1 MKVHPITS
9 RELWTAQAA
18 LTVAIF
24 LQIFVWAINR
34 DLTYGPHN
42 LIVATEV
49 ALAVTI
55 GLTARRRHVQAKSLY
70 RAVSTALLGLISLAN
85 ISSFFLVAQ
94 LLIFDGQAL
103 LSGREL
109 IVAALAIFL
118 TNIIVFALW
127 YWEIDSPGLT
137 GSKWS
142 RHDKDFQFTQ
152 QDLPRDFANW
162 QPGFVDYLY
171 LSVTN
176 AINFA
181 PADVRPI
188 THQAKILM
196 GVQALI
202 SVFTL
207 ALVLARS
214 ISILG

>member
-1 MKVHPITS
+1 MKVQPIS
-9 RELWTAQAA
+9 IRELWAAQVA
-18 LTVAIF
+18 LTIAIA
-24 LQIFVWAINR
+24 LQIIAWAINPE
-34 DLTYGPHN
+34 LTYGPHN
-42 LIVATEV
+42 LIVATEL
-49 ALAVTI
+49 ALAVVI
-55 GLTARRRHVQAKSLY
+55 GLTARRRHLQAKRLY
-70 RAVSTALLGLISLAN
+70 RALSTALLGLISIAN
-85 ISSFFLVAQ
+85 ISSFFLVAR
-94 LLIFDGQAL
+94 LL
-103 LSGREL
+103 LSDGNVLSGKEL
-109 IVAALAIFL
+109 LLAALAIFV
-118 TNIIVFALW
+118 TNIIVFGLW

-152 QDLPRDFANW
+152 QDLGNDFANW

-196 GVQALI
+196 GIQALL